1 MRIVRAFVIG
11 SMLILLSCSDFA
23 NEREVRAASLA
34 AHALKIE
41 IVGTWRLDSRA
52 VRQPDGTE
60 TFAASYGP
68 NPVGYLTYDNTG
80 HMSIQQMRPNRPKK
94 DTTDGYEAYFGTY
107 SIDEQKGTVTH
118 HIEGDLL
125 TERVGKDFTRD
136 VAIKGD
142 ELLLTVHEPLSTSNK
157 EATIVKHYTRFRAKN

>member
-1 MRIVRAFVIG
+1 MRMVRAIG
-11 SMLILLSCSDFA
+11 IGMVSVLFLCSRFS
-23 NEREVRAASLA
+23 NERTVRASSPA
-34 AHALKIE
+34 APALKVE
-41 IVGTWRLDSRA
+41 IIGTWRLDSRA

-80 HMSIQQMRPNRPKK
+80 HMSIQQMRPNRPRK
-94 DTTDGYEAYFGTY
+94 DTTEGYEAYFGKY
-107 SIDEQKGTVTH
+107 SVDEQKGTVTH

-142 ELLLTVHEPLSTSNK
+142 ELLLTVHEPLSTSTK
-157 EATIVKHYTRFRAKN
+157 EATIVKHYTRFKPS